1 MKETFEEKFNNILC
15 EEEKVM
21 DSILEKQSLLHKAVK
36 EKNWESLMSL
46 ISEINL
52 LSDNFQKL
60 ENERNIM
67 QAELKTEELR
77 PFFEQMGR
85 LRSKLTKSKIENQA
99 LSKYISIT
107 KGFVQGIIDNV
118 VPNGNKVYTK
128 NGIVQSQPK
137 SVVLNVSM

>member
-21 DSILEKQSLLHKAVK
+21 DSILEKQRLLHKAVK